1 MTDAD
6 ENLTR
11 WQRRAVAQH
20 GAEAPRRDLWPD
32 IQVRL
37 ESGRRPLSWVDW
49 AIAAA
54 AAAGIATQ
62 PDVVSTVL
70 YLL

>member
-6 ENLTR
+6 EDLTR
-11 WQRRAVAQH
+11 WLRRAVPPL

-32 IQVRL
+32 LQVRL

-62 PDVVSTVL
+62 PYVLSTVL

>member
-1 MTDAD
+1 MTDPEAR
-6 ENLTR
+6 LTG
-11 WQRRAVAQH
+11 WLRRAVPPL

-32 IQVRL
+32 VRARL
-37 ESGRRPLSWVDW
+37 ERGRRPVPWVDW

-54 AAAGIATQ
+54 AVAGFATW
-62 PDVVSTVL
+62 PDVLSTVL